1 MVLFI
6 LYRLIRFVIINHDFK
21 FQYGAIYIEISLPA
35 NQIQYALNSSMVL
48 FILSRP
54 SRVSPSLAT
63 LNSSMVLFI
72 LIGANK
78 KEDGY
83 YIFKFQYGAIYID
96 QSKSRIWVS
105 T

>member
-1 MVLFI
+1 MYSMTLDQQ
-6 LYRLIRFVIINHDFK
+6 YRT
-21 FQYGAIYIEISLPA
+21 
-35 NQIQYALNSSMVL
+35 ALNSSMVL

-83 YIFKFQYGAIYID
+83 YIFKFQYGAIYIGGFFYEP
-96 QSKSRIWVS
+96 K
-105 T
+105 